1 VEYHPARRPMS
12 TLFPFSVEI
21 QDVTRRFGAVTAVDG
36 VSLAI
41 GRGEFFALLGPS
53 GCGKTTLL
61 RMIAG
66 LESPDAGAIR
76 IGGNDVTRVPPH
88 KRPANMVFQQYAL
101 FPHLTVAENVGFGL
115 RYKSLPA
122 SKVGE
127 ALARVRLDGLERR
140 RPDQL
145 SGGQRQRVA
154 LARALVL
161 EPEVLLLDEP
171 LAALDPNLRREV
183 QLELKGLQREL
194 GISFVF
200 VTHDREEALAMSD
213 RLAVMNA
220 GKIEQVGT
228 PATVFEAPE
237 TEFTARFLGATNV
250 FMAAVRRQE
259 GGVLT
264 LELPDGT
271 SLAVPAAGAE
281 RLRREP
287 VRFVVRP
294 EKLALRAVPAPGEV
308 SLAVTVEERV
318 YHGASTE
325 WIVRGR
331 GGERFTVLAQ
341 NAGEEIPFAAGSPA
355 FLGWEAR
362 HSVVLG
368 SLEIN
373 LK

>member
-1 VEYHPARRPMS
+1 MTEAPSP
-12 TLFPFSVEI
+12 SVEI
-21 QDVTRRFGAVTAVDG
+21 QDVTKRFGEVAAVDG

-41 GRGEFFALLGPS
+41 GRGELFALLGPS

-66 LESPDAGAIR
+66 FETPDAGAIR
-76 IGGNDVTRVPPH
+76 IQGQDVTRVPPH
-88 KRPANMVFQQYAL
+88 RRPVNMVFQQYAL

-115 RYKSLPA
+115 RYQRLARADQARKI
-122 SKVGE
+122 GE
-127 ALARVRLDGLERR
+127 ALALVRLNGLERR

-161 EPEVLLLDEP
+161 EPQVLLLDEP

-183 QLELKGLQREL
+183 QVEIKSLQREL

-213 RLAVMNA
+213 RIAVMSQ
-220 GKIEQVGT
+220 GRVEQVGS
-228 PATVFEAPE
+228 PAGVFESPE
-237 TEFTARFLGATNV
+237 TEFVARFLGATNV
-250 FMAAVRRQE
+250 FTAEVRHQE
-259 GGVLT
+259 DGRLVLQ
-264 LELPDGT
+264 LPDGT
-271 SLAVPAAGAE
+271 ELAVADSGPP

-294 EKLALRAVPAPGEV
+294 EKLALRAVPVPGEI
-308 SLAVTVEERV
+308 SLAVTVEDRV

-325 WIVRGR
+325 WIVRDR

-341 NAGEEIPFAAGSPA
+341 NAGEAPSFAPGSPA
-355 FLGWEAR
+355 FLGWEPR
-362 HSVVLG
+362 RCVVLRD
-368 SLEIN
+368 
-373 LK
+373 